1 MLEFVLLMAPAGG
14 AQGQGNPFMSF
25 LPFILIIVIMYF
37 LMIRPQQ
44 KKQKEKQRMLE
55 ALKKGDN
62 VITLG
67 GIHGKVTG
75 FTDNDKTVIIKV
87 DDKVKLNI
95 DRSAISI
102 VNPIGNTGNDTA
114 K

>member
-1 MLEFVLLMAPAGG
+1 MLNILLLMAQQGG
-14 AQGQGNPFMSF
+14 EDGGNPIISF

-44 KKQKEKQRMLE
+44 KKQKERQKMVD

-62 VITLG
+62 VVTTG

-75 FTDNDKTVIIKV
+75 FTDDNKTVIIKV
-87 DDKVKLNI
+87 DEKVKLNV
-95 DRSAISI
+95 DRNHITVVTPVGS
-102 VNPIGNTGNDTA
+102 N
-114 K
+114 